1 MAKKIWIINGPNLN
15 LIGKRQTDIY
25 GIDSMDAFVERLIH
39 SNPDVDL
46 KYFQSNVE
54 GEIINQLH
62 EVGFSADGIVLN
74 AGGYSHT
81 SIAIADAVKA
91 IEAPVIGVHISNTL
105 AREKERHTDLYA
117 SSCEG
122 QIVGLGLAGYSLAIS
137 YLLNKGR

>member
-15 LIGKRQTDIY
+15 LIGKRQIDIY
-25 GIDSMDAFVERLIH
+25 GIDSMDAFVERLIN

-62 EVGFSADGIVLN
+62 EVGFNADGIVLN

-91 IEAPVIGVHISNTL
+91 IEAPVIGVHISNTM
-105 AREKERHTDLYA
+105 AREAERHTDLYA
-117 SSCEG
+117 AACEG
-122 QIVGLGLAGYSLAIS
+122 QIIGLGLAGYSLAIS
-137 YLLNKGR
+137 FLLNKYR